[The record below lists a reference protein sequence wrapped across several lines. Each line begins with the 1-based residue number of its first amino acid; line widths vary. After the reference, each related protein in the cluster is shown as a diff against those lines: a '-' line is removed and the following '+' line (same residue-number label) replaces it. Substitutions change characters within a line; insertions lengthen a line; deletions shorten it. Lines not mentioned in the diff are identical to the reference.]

1 MNESNAIDNLKT
13 RAAWHSD
20 YEQACKDRQ
29 QLIAICDTKEAEIRA
44 LRRAITNA
52 RNFAHN
58 NGWTMR
64 TFARLIGVSATQLSA
79 WTDEIPSRE
88 PDFKD

>member
-1 MNESNAIDNLKT
+1 MFWAVERVSTGKGT
-13 RAAWHSD
+13 MTMEH
-20 YEQACKDRQ
+20 EQCRKDRQ

-64 TFARLIGVSATQLSA
+64 TFARLIGVSATQLSE
-79 WTDEIPSRE
+79 WTSDPITTE

>member
-1 MNESNAIDNLKT
+1 MNEPNAMDNLKT
-13 RAAWHSD
+13 RATWHSD

-29 QLIAICDTKEAEIRA
+29 SLIAICDTKEAEIQA
-44 LRRAITNA
+44 LRRALRKA
-52 RNFAHN
+52 REFAHN

-64 TFARLIGVSATQLSA
+64 IFARVIGVSATQLSA
-79 WTDEIPSRE
+79 WTDEIPNRE

>member
-1 MNESNAIDNLKT
+1 MTNEEF
-13 RAAWHSD
+13 
-20 YEQACKDRQ
+20 EQLCKDRQ
-29 QLIAICDTKEAEIRA
+29 QLIAICDKKEAEIQA

-52 RNFAHN
+52 RKFAHN

-64 TFARLIGVSATQLSA
+64 TFARLIGVSATQLSQ
-79 WTDEIPSRE
+79 WTDSTAERE